1 MAQAFADDLFEEQS
15 SVDEPAARFLY
26 FNTSSTATSLT
37 LLGALILLG
46 VIGYLIYAGGLL
58 GGGGDTGHGGYGYN
72 RNDFYGQQDQYG
84 QYDGQYAQY
93 RSNDNA
99 AWEGINIL
107 QWIQVLQDMYQNFD
121 YNDLD
126 CQKRMICEV
135 MKEPEYYGSVARKF
149 KNGFQYAKYL
159 ELMNLPDE
167 MRELLDEYLDAN
179 SRADQ
184 QKDCAEFF
192 QCPFSIHDTMKRSE
206 PTNSIL
212 N

>member
-1 MAQAFADDLFEEQS
+1 MAQAYADDLFEEQS
-15 SVDEPAARFLY
+15 SLEEPAARFLY

-58 GGGGDTGHGGYGYN
+58 GGGDTGHGGYGYN